1 MNKLLTYI
9 ILLIVA
15 AGCSNINEPKTIAI
29 QTLSGFASD
38 LKDTIKQSIN
48 YYHFE
53 KVVYSDIK
61 IPKEYYTDFKSPKYK
76 ADSIIRDLRKK
87 KQILLTIL

>member
-38 LKDTIKQSIN
+38 LKDTIKQSIIITIILKKWCIATLK
-48 YYHFE
+48 YL
-53 KVVYSDIK
+53 
-61 IPKEYYTDFKSPKYK
+61 KST
-76 ADSIIRDLRKK
+76 I
-87 KQILLTIL
+87 QILSHQNIKQTQLFEI